1 MKNLLV
7 ALAVTAGAL
16 SIAGGG
22 VGISLPDPH
31 PAFGKTVFVSLE
43 GGGLSKHTGDTIT
56 MRCVQNGR
64 TVLDEAS
71 TATGYGAYFALGP
84 TSAWAGG
91 AAVCTSSLVKPTKQ
105 GGRVLDQFSF
115 AVAG

>member
-1 MKNLLV
+1 
-7 ALAVTAGAL
+7 
-16 SIAGGG
+16 
-22 VGISLPDPH
+22 
-31 PAFGKTVFVSLE
+31 
-43 GGGLSKHTGDTIT
+43 
-56 MRCVQNGR
+56 
-64 TVLDEAS
+64 VLDDAS

-91 AAVCTSSLVKPTKQ
+91 AAMCTSSLVKPGKQ